1 MKLECISHAPQIWSF
16 LDQKQGVGLLQCFI
30 SGSRKLSLKILGDIC
45 RRRHI
50 VHGNV
55 QHVLSRDGER
65 ERVK

>member
-16 LDQKQGVGLLQCFI
+16 LDQKQGVGLLQCLFLTL
-30 SGSRKLSLKILGDIC
+30 GNLSLKILGDIC
-45 RRRHI
+45 QRRHI